1 MDKELVAHIV
11 ELVKMELRNSADA
24 DVASSATGMLRLEL
38 VVHQCLMEMG
48 RQVVQDMAQQ
58 AGTGYQGRRVKRGK
72 VVFRFKGNRAK
83 TVHGLYGPVTVERAY
98 YYASGSGETWVPLDE
113 QLGIGDGQTPAC
125 EYHLAQFAGQGPYQ
139 RSLSHFHT
147 IFRPAG
153 LDKIS
158 LHKTECMVDALGER
172 LEAQRQQEIE
182 ELFAHDGSVAV
193 ANKITGT
200 MVVCI
205 DAGNVPTKGNERV
218 DNDKRKRYDR
228 EFVNIRCTGVGRAG
242 HSRIGVL
249 RNEVWEG
256 SGGMRVAARRRA
268 GESWRSCGARY

>member
-11 ELVKMELRNSADA
+11 ELVKMELDNSIGAGA
-24 DVASSATGMLRLEL
+24 VHSATGMLRVEL
-38 VVHQCLMEMG
+38 VVHQCLMEIG
-48 RQVVQDMAQQ
+48 RQVVQDLAQE

-72 VVFRFKGNRAK
+72 VVFRFKGNRPK

-98 YYASGSGETWVPLDE
+98 YYANGSGETWVPLDE

-125 EYHLAQFAGQGPYQ
+125 EYHLAQFVGQGPYQ

-182 ELFAHDGSVAV
+182 ELFEHDGSVAV

-205 DAGNVPTKGNERV
+205 DAGKVPTKGNERV

-228 EFVNIRCTGVGRAG
+228 EFVNIRFTG
-242 HSRIGVL
+242 I
-249 RNEVWEG
+249 
-256 SGGMRVAARRRA
+256 RRA
-268 GESWRSCGARY
+268 VR

>member
-48 RQVVQDMAQQ
+48 RQVVQDLTQQ

-172 LEAQRQQEIE
+172 LRR
-182 ELFAHDGSVAV
+182 SVSRRSRSCSRMTA
-193 ANKITGT
+193 ASRS
-200 MVVCI
+200 
-205 DAGNVPTKGNERV
+205 P
-218 DNDKRKRYDR
+218 
-228 EFVNIRCTGVGRAG
+228 IRSPARWWCV
-242 HSRIGVL
+242 S
-249 RNEVWEG
+249 
-256 SGGMRVAARRRA
+256 MRGKYRRRVTNA
-268 GESWRSCGARY
+268 